1 MIPKAITLLGTSII
15 SSLFYYY
22 CILNFIL
29 ILFLLLFVWSMPH
42 TMWDLSSLEGIE
54 PLSLQ
59 WDHRVLNT
67 GPPGNSLEKGNPT
80 NQISPHLNMNLPST
94 VLCQY
99 RNQTYPLKLK
109 YKPDQVLPLF
119 LGPTG
124 VFHFLQ
130 RKSRSPYNGLQILYS
145 LTWSPCCVIYSAPR
159 VFTFSLFLEHTSHT
173 FIFISSSFSPE
184 LSFIGGYCLTLL
196 SFWYSVGWISHPL
209 LIFAYYVW
217 SSPFYLRQHS
227 TPLSFTF
234 LTSSYL
240 FISPSYLFGEGN
252 GNTLQYS
259 CLKNSMYGGDL
270 YAIVHGVTKSWTQ
283 RSNFTFTFM
292 LITFCTFTYFYCL
305 LLLCLRM

>member
-15 SSLFYYY
+15 SSLLYYY

-42 TMWDLSSLEGIE
+42 TMWDLSSIEGME

-80 NQISPHLNMNLPST
+80 NQISPHLNLNLPST
-94 VLCQY
+94 VLCQH

-130 RKSRSPYNGLQILYS
+130 RKSRSPYNDLQVLYG
-145 LTWSPCCVIYSAPR
+145 LTWSPCCVIYSAPG
-159 VFTFSLFLEHTSHT
+159 VFTFSLFLEHTCHT
-173 FIFISSSFSPE
+173 SIFIGSSFSPE

-196 SFWYSVGWISHPL
+196 F
-209 LIFAYYVW
+209 F
-217 SSPFYLRQHS
+217 
-227 TPLSFTF
+227 
-234 LTSSYL
+234 
-240 FISPSYLFGEGN
+240 
-252 GNTLQYS
+252 
-259 CLKNSMYGGDL
+259 
-270 YAIVHGVTKSWTQ
+270 
-283 RSNFTFTFM
+283 
-292 LITFCTFTYFYCL
+292 
-305 LLLCLRM
+305 